1 MDFGQKFFC
10 FFREIDFFDF
20 TSFFFF
26 LPWTFFE
33 FSGPLCVMY
42 YIPTCLLMSSY
53 LKIVKTKLF
62 PASLIA
68 SWASLCLSRDIS
80 CPFTAEITSP
90 ACNPAASPSDLKLT
104 WKKMAGKFKYVL
116 EQVLHVHHYFC
127 SLAYCQILLF
137 GGNFLEFR
145 ALNTI

>member
-1 MDFGQKFFC
+1 MENILCLSILVSQA
-10 FFREIDFFDF
+10 R
-20 TSFFFF
+20 
-26 LPWTFFE
+26 
-33 FSGPLCVMY
+33 FSE
-42 YIPTCLLMSSY
+42 YIPTYLLMSSY

-104 WKKMAGKFKYVL
+104 WKKWRENSNTYVCM
-116 EQVLHVHHYFC
+116 YRNRYTRS
-127 SLAYCQILLF
+127 SLFLQFGILP
-137 GGNFLEFR
+137 NFIVWGEFPR
-145 ALNTI
+145 IQGTQYYLVIE